1 MIRIWGRV
9 LDKKILWIAIGDFVI
24 FFLALMAAVLWRVA
38 PSEAFGYAKHRLTL
52 FILFM
57 VIFFICFTVADLY
70 DLKRDFRRAQDLLHV
85 LAACAAAMV
94 LSALFFYSSMS
105 YLGRG
110 IFAVSGVLIFLCA
123 SLIRSLNT
131 SLGSKKHWQK
141 KVLIVG
147 AGSAGRKLLETVN
160 EYPNCGVNIVG
171 FVDDDRSK
179 VGKNVCGKPV
189 WGGCGELIGVARRLN
204 ADIVAVC
211 ITCHKSDAL
220 ARNLIRCH
228 YNHISVIDMP
238 SIFEAIT
245 GKLPLDH
252 ITDEWLL
259 HYAMSSDRGIYRK
272 IKRLFDIVLSFVLLY
287 VSSSVVLLATLLIK
301 LDSKG
306 ELFYKQERV
315 GMNFKKFHIIKF
327 RTMVADA
334 ERDTGA
340 VWASK
345 GDRRI
350 TRVGKYLRK
359 FRIDEIPQ
367 LMNVLMG
374 DMSFVGP
381 RPERE
386 VFIRELEKDMPTYG
400 HRLAVKPGITGWAQV
415 MYPYAATKEESKEKL
430 RYDLYYVKNMSI
442 LLDALIAL
450 KTVRTVLSCGGH

>member
-9 LDKKILWIAIGDFVI
+9 LEKKFLWIAIGDFFVYL
-24 FFLALMAAVLWRVA
+24 LALTAGVLWRLA
-38 PSEAFGYAKHRLTL
+38 PSEVFGYVKHHLPP

-57 VIFFICFTVADLY
+57 VILFICFTIADLY
-70 DLKRDFRRAQDLLHV
+70 DLKRDFRSAQHLLHV

-105 YLGRG
+105 YVGRG

-123 SLIRSLNT
+123 SLIRSLST
-131 SLGSKKHWQK
+131 SLGSKKQWQQ

-147 AGSAGRKLLETVN
+147 AGKSGQKLLQTVKD
-160 EYPNCGVNIVG
+160 YPNCGLDIVG
-171 FVDDDRSK
+171 FVDDDISK
-179 VGKNVCGKPV
+179 IGQNICGKPV
-189 WGGCGELIGVARRLN
+189 WGRCCELIGVAGRQH

-211 ITCHKSDAL
+211 ITSHKSDAL
-220 ARNLIRCH
+220 VRNLIRCH
-228 YNHISVIDMP
+228 YNHITVIDMP

-259 HYAMSSDRGIYRK
+259 HYAMSSDRVIYRK
-272 IKRLFDIVLSFVLLY
+272 IKRLFDIILSFVLLY
-287 VSSSVVLLATLLIK
+287 FSSLVVLLATLLIK

-367 LMNVLMG
+367 LVNVLMG

-381 RPERE
+381 RPERL
-386 VFIRELEKDMPTYG
+386 VFIRELEKDMPAYS

-430 RYDLYYVKNMSI
+430 RYDLYYIKNMSI

>member
-9 LDKKILWIAIGDFVI
+9 LNKNVIWIAIGDFILFV
-24 FFLALMAAVLWRVA
+24 FALTVAVFWRFA
-38 PSEAFGYAKHRLTL
+38 PSEAFDYVKHRLPL
-52 FILFM
+52 FIIFM
-57 VIFFICFTVADLY
+57 VIFFICFTIADLY
-70 DLKRDFRRAQDLLHV
+70 DLKKDFRRAQHLLHV
-85 LAACAAAMV
+85 LAACAVAMV
-94 LSALFFYSSMS
+94 ISTLFFYSSTT
-105 YLGRG
+105 YIGRG
-110 IFAVSGVLIFLCA
+110 IFAVSGVLIFLSA
-123 SLIRSLNT
+123 SLIRSLST
-131 SLGSKKHWQK
+131 SLGSQKKWQK

-147 AGSAGRKLLETVN
+147 AGKSGQKLLKTVN
-160 EYPNCGVNIVG
+160 EYPNCGMNIVG

-179 VGKNVCGKPV
+179 VGENIGGKPV
-189 WGGCGELIGVARRLN
+189 LGRCNELIGLAGKQN
-204 ADIVAVC
+204 ADIVVVC
-211 ITCHKSDAL
+211 ITNNKSDAL
-220 ARNLIRCH
+220 VRNLIRCH
-228 YNHISVIDMP
+228 YNLITVMDMP
-238 SIFEAIT
+238 SFFEAIT

-287 VSSSVVLLATLLIK
+287 VTSSVVLLATLLIR

-381 RPERE
+381 RPERD
-386 VFIRELEKDMPTYG
+386 VFIRELEKDMPAYG

-430 RYDLYYVKNMSI
+430 RYDLYYIKNMSI
-442 LLDALIAL
+442 ILDTLIAL
-450 KTVRTVLSCGGH
+450 KTVRTVISCGGH

>member
-9 LDKKILWIAIGDFVI
+9 LDKKILWIAIGDFVHI
-24 FFLALMAAVLWRVA
+24 PSRADGRRLLEVRPVRGLRLREAPPARLYPLHGRFLYMLHDSGPLRPAERLPPRPA
-38 PSEAFGYAKHRLTL
+38 PSARPGRL
-52 FILFM
+52 
-57 VIFFICFTVADLY
+57 
-70 DLKRDFRRAQDLLHV
+70 RRGNGLTT
-85 LAACAAAMV
+85 
-94 LSALFFYSSMS
+94 LFFYSSMS
-105 YLGRG
+105 YIGRG
-110 IFAVSGVLIFLCA
+110 IFAVSGVLIFLSA
-123 SLIRSLNT
+123 SLIRSLST
-131 SLGSKKHWQK
+131 SLGSQKKWQK

-147 AGSAGRKLLETVN
+147 AGKSGQKLLKTVN
-160 EYPNCGVNIVG
+160 EYPNCGMNIVG

-179 VGKNVCGKPV
+179 VGKNIGGKPV
-189 WGGCGELIGVARRLN
+189 WGRCSELIGVAGKQN
-204 ADIVAVC
+204 ADIVVVC
-211 ITCHKSDAL
+211 ITNNKSDAL
-220 ARNLIRCH
+220 VRNLIRCH
-228 YNHISVIDMP
+228 YNHITVMDMP
-238 SIFEAIT
+238 SFFEAIT

-259 HYAMSSDRGIYRK
+259 HYAMSSDRGIYRR

-386 VFIRELEKDMPTYG
+386 VFIRELEKDMPAYG

-430 RYDLYYVKNMSI
+430 RYDLYYIKNMSI
-442 LLDALIAL
+442 ILDTLIAL
-450 KTVRTVLSCGGH
+450 KTVRTVISCGGH

>member
-9 LDKKILWIAIGDFVI
+9 LEKKFLWIAIGDFFVFI
-24 FFLALMAAVLWRVA
+24 LALTAGVLWRLA
-38 PSEAFGYAKHRLTL
+38 PSEAFGYVKHRLLL

-57 VIFFICFTVADLY
+57 VILFICFTIADLY
-70 DLKRDFRRAQDLLHV
+70 DLKRDFRRAQHLLHV

-105 YLGRG
+105 YVGRG

-123 SLIRSLNT
+123 SLIRSLGA
-131 SLGSKKHWQK
+131 SLSSKKQWQQ
-141 KVLIVG
+141 KVLILG
-147 AGSAGRKLLETVN
+147 AGKSGQKLIKTVN
-160 EYPNCGVNIVG
+160 DYPNCGLDIVG
-171 FVDDDRSK
+171 FVDDDLSK
-179 VGKNVCGKPV
+179 IGKNICGKPV
-189 WGGCGELIGVARRLN
+189 WGRCSELIGVAARQH

-211 ITCHKSDAL
+211 ITGNKSDAL
-220 ARNLIRCH
+220 VRNLIRCH
-228 YNHISVIDMP
+228 YNHITVIDMP

-259 HYAMSSDRGIYRK
+259 YYAMSSDPAIYRK
-272 IKRLFDIVLSFVLLY
+272 IKRLFDIVLSFLLLY
-287 VSSSVVLLATLLIK
+287 FSSLAILLATLFIK

-306 ELFYKQERV
+306 ELFYRQERV

-345 GDRRI
+345 DDRRI

-374 DMSFVGP
+374 DMSFIGP
-381 RPERE
+381 RPERL
-386 VFIRELEKDMPTYG
+386 VFIRELEKDMPAYG

-430 RYDLYYVKNMSI
+430 RYDLYYIKNMSI

-450 KTVRTVLSCGGH
+450 KTVRTVISCGGH

>member
-1 MIRIWGRV
+1 MIRIWGRT
-9 LDKKILWIAIGDFVI
+9 LDIKILWIAVGDFTI
-24 FFLALMAAVLWRVA
+24 FLLALMAALLWRVDA
-38 PSEAFGYAKHRLTL
+38 SEAVGYAKHRMPV

-94 LSALFFYSSMS
+94 MSALFFYSSMS
-105 YLGRG
+105 YIGRG
-110 IFAVSGVLIFLCA
+110 IFAVSGVLIFLSA
-123 SLIRSLNT
+123 SLVRSLST
-131 SLGSKKHWQK
+131 SLCSNKQWQK

-147 AGSAGRKLLETVN
+147 AGKSGQKLLKTVD
-160 EYPNCGVNIVG
+160 EYPNCGMNIVG

-179 VGKNVCGKPV
+179 IGQNICGKPV
-189 WGGCGELIGVARRLN
+189 WGSCSELIGIAGRLDS
-204 ADIVAVC
+204 DIVAVC
-211 ITCHKSDAL
+211 ITSHKSDAL
-220 ARNLIRCH
+220 VRNLIRCH
-228 YNHISVIDMP
+228 YNHIDVIDMP

-245 GKLPLDH
+245 GKLPLEH

-259 HYAMSSDRGIYRK
+259 HYAMSSERWVYRK
-272 IKRLFDIVLSFVLLY
+272 IKRLFDIILSFVLLY

-301 LDSKG
+301 LDSRG

-334 ERDTGA
+334 EKDTGA

-381 RPERE
+381 RPERL
-386 VFIRELEKDMPTYG
+386 VFIRELEKDMPAYS

-430 RYDLYYVKNMSI
+430 RYDLYYIKNMSI

-450 KTVRTVLSCGGH
+450 KTVRTVLTCGGH